1 MITKEDLQ
9 QAIAECQG
17 VRNPSANTCI
27 KLAAYL
33 TIQRFQFGDTG
44 ESYTAPLNSGEVI
57 AMSGS
62 EFAAA
67 VDGKSFAEVLPIMD
81 ELMEAVSLLQPR
93 LYAATIRKLKEQ

>member
-1 MITKEDLQ
+1 MITHEDLR

-17 VRNPSANTCI
+17 VRNPTANTCI

-33 TIQRFQFGDTG
+33 TIQRFMYEDTG

-67 VDGKSFAEVLPIMD
+67 VDGKQYATVLPIIE
-81 ELMEAVSLLQPR
+81 ELMEAISLLQPR
-93 LYAATIRKLKEQ
+93 LYAATIRKLKEA